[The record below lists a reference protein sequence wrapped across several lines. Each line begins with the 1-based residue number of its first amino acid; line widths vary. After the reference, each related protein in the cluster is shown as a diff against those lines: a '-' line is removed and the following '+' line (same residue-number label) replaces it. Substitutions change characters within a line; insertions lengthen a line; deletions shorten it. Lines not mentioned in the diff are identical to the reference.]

1 MKIKVV
7 SIIIPCF
14 NEAKTI
20 ITVLEQI
27 ASIEL
32 IRALKKEIILI
43 NDGSEDET
51 LSLVKNFSKVNKE
64 VQLKVISNS
73 KNKGKGAS
81 IRKGIQSSTGDFI
94 LIQDA
99 DLEYSPKD
107 YNNLLFPLINDGADV
122 VYGSRFMG
130 SSPHR
135 VLFFWHSVA
144 NWILTILSNC
154 LTNINLTDMET
165 GFKVFKSDILK
176 SLSLNENRFG
186 FEPEVTAKLSKL
198 KGIKIYEIGI
208 SYYGRSYEE
217 GKKITWIDGLRAVY
231 CIFRYH
237 FFK

>member
-1 MKIKVV
+1 MKNKVV

-135 VLFFWHSVA
+135 VLFFWYSVA